1 MRDIVKDNVRPFRRK
16 APMLGERT
24 YVDRS
29 AVVIGDVVLGQDV
42 SVWPT
47 AVVRGDVN
55 AIRVGARSN
64 IQDGSVL
71 HVTHDGPYT
80 PGGFALE
87 VGEDVTIGHQAVLHG
102 CTIGNRCLIGINA
115 VVMDDAV
122 VDDDVLVAAGSLV
135 TPAKHLRSGGLYA
148 GQPARRVRDLTA
160 DEREMLRYSAGHS
173 VRLKDKYRES

>member
-1 MRDIVKDNVRPFRRK
+1 MKDNVRAFRRK
-16 APMLGERT
+16 APVLGERA

-42 SVWPT
+42 SVWPA

-55 AIRVGARSN
+55 SIRVGARSN
-64 IQDGSVL
+64 VQDGSVL

-87 VGEDVTIGHQAVLHG
+87 VGEDVTIGHQVVLHG

-115 VVMDDAV
+115 VVMDNAV
-122 VDDDVLVAAGSLV
+122 VEDDVLVAAGSLV
-135 TPAKHLRSGGLYA
+135 TPAKRLLSGGLYA
-148 GQPARRVRDLTA
+148 GQPARRVRDLS
-160 DEREMLRYSAGHS
+160 DEERDMLRYSAGHY
-173 VRLKDKYRES
+173 VRLKDKYLES